1 MNRQSTKHLETLVVK
16 ISRRV
21 DWAFEFSSRIKN
33 GEIMLRMLL
42 LVVALLVSASCFAHH
57 GYGGRYNQDEVV
69 ELEGELVRLLW
80 RNPHVRLTIKDA
92 EGELWDIEAGSSTVM
107 LRRGITEDMVNIGT
121 QIRIAGLG
129 SLRGRN
135 EMTAGNI
142 LLPSGE
148 ELLLSSGSRP
158 RWSNSKLV
166 GGGNFLTNAV
176 GDTSN
181 PELGIFRVWSTVASD
196 PASKGIYPEAADPT
210 LSYRYPLTP
219 DALSYLENFNPA
231 TDNPIEAYCVSKGMP
246 MVMDQPFPMEFIDM
260 GNTIVARLEEYDTV
274 RTIYMEDTASESEAS
289 PTLREPSIL
298 GHSTGKWV
306 GDTLVVTTNQI
317 SWPYFSQMGIR
328 QSADIVIEEHFQP
341 VEEGSRLNYKLI
353 ATDAATFTE
362 PVMLEK
368 YWIWDPNVE
377 VVEYRCTE

>member
-1 MNRQSTKHLETLVVK
+1 MFRL
-16 ISRRV
+16 
-21 DWAFEFSSRIKN
+21 
-33 GEIMLRMLL
+33 LL
-42 LVVALLVSASCFAHH
+42 LVMALLVSASCFAHH
-57 GYGGRYNQDEVV
+57 GYGGRYNQEEVV

-107 LRRGITEDMVNIGT
+107 LRRGITEDMVNVGA

-158 RWSNSKLV
+158 RWSDTRLV
-166 GGGNFLTNAV
+166 GGGNFLTNAI
-176 GDTSN
+176 GDTSS
-181 PELGIFRVWSTVASD
+181 PELGIFRVWSTVVRD
-196 PASKGIYPEAADPT
+196 PQSKGIYPEAADPS

-219 DALSYLENFNPA
+219 DALTYLENFDPA

-260 GNTIVARLEEYDTV
+260 GDTIVARLEEYDTV
-274 RTIYMEDTASESEAS
+274 RTIYMHEIAPALGGSS
-289 PTLREPSIL
+289 LLGRSI
-298 GHSTGKWV
+298 GKWV

-328 QSADIVIEEHFQP
+328 QSADVVIEEHFQP
-341 VEEGSRLNYKLI
+341 VEEGSRLNYKMI

-362 PVMLEK
+362 PVVLEK
-368 YWIWDPNVE
+368 FWIWDPNVE